1 MRAGAALPPRGLGNL
16 LYPEDSHLH
25 PLYGND
31 NLRFTTSQGGKMTDL
46 RDANFNGAMSLQ
58 VPMLESSASP
68 SASKCDFI
76 WKGNFCQ
83 CC

>member
-1 MRAGAALPPRGLGNL
+1 MRAGAALPPHGLGNL

-46 RDANFNGAMSLQ
+46 RDANFNGAMCL
-58 VPMLESSASP
+58 PNSASP

-76 WKGNFCQ
+76 WKRNFCR